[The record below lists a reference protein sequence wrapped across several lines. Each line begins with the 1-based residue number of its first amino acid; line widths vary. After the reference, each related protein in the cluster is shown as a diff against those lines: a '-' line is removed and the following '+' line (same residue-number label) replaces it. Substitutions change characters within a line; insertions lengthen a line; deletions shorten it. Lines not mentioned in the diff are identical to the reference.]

1 MFERMHKNI
10 ALTLKL
16 YEKEASSRNV
26 RATLDDVA
34 VASLTHTTT
43 LPGGFGELAVAIASS
58 EGEFWEWRHNRM
70 LNRIALEEAGGRV
83 AWEGRI
89 EAVTLS
95 DVWLASLTARGYWS
109 NLNDAVLNLSY
120 PNGASSARSIIT
132 DMLNRIPAGQ
142 RQLSSSAE
150 HIATGPAIAHAYQDD
165 WTVWRILTD
174 ARRGIASFGSG
185 RGGPMDVAVWEDRK
199 LRYAP
204 RVSPGAGSS
213 VSWRSYLRA
222 ENGGGVAR
230 LPLRFDWND
239 VANAISVTYELNGE
253 IRRTSTASDADS
265 IARHVR
271 RERNLRNIGETTAAT
286 AILRRD
292 AELNRRSRLRPNL
305 RTGQGANASD
315 IEIDRVWDEDGI
327 EWPLCRVRAG
337 DVLRIPDLTPSS
349 GELDG
354 GRADGYRAFFIEET
368 RCDHASGVLTVGVG
382 EGEGE
387 GEGEA
392 PPNAPRAI
400 MSK

>member
-1 MFERMHKNI
+1 MHKNI

-16 YEKEASSRNV
+16 YEKDASSRNV

-58 EGEFWEWRHNRM
+58 EGEFWEWRHDRM
-70 LNRIALEEAGGRV
+70 LSRIALEEASGRV

-120 PNGASSARSIIT
+120 SNGASSARSIIT
-132 DMLNRIPAGQ
+132 DVLNRIPAGQ

-150 HIATGPAIAHAYQDD
+150 HIDTGPPIAHAYQDD

-185 RGGPMDVAVWEDRK
+185 GSGRGGPMDVAVWEDRK

-204 RVSPGAGSS
+204 RVSPGEGSS

-239 VANAISVTYELNGE
+239 VANAISVTYELNGV

-265 IARHVR
+265 IARHIR
-271 RERNLRNIGETTAAT
+271 RERNVRNIGETTAAT
-286 AILRRD
+286 AILRRN
-292 AELNRRSRLRPNL
+292 AELNRRSHLRPNL
-305 RTGQGANASD
+305 RTGQGANAND
-315 IEIDRVWDEDGI
+315 IAIDRVWDEDGI

-337 DVLRIPDLTPSS
+337 DILTIPDLTPSAANLGTGDS
-349 GELDG
+349 
-354 GRADGYRAFFIEET
+354 GRADGYRAFFVEET

-382 EGEGE
+382 EG
-387 GEGEA
+387 
-392 PPNAPRAI
+392 
-400 MSK
+400 

>member
-1 MFERMHKNI
+1 MHKNI

-16 YEKEASSRNV
+16 YEKDASSRNV

-58 EGEFWEWRHNRM
+58 EGEFWEWRHDRM
-70 LNRIALEEAGGRV
+70 LSRIALEEASGRV
-83 AWEGRI
+83 VWEGRI

-120 PNGASSARSIIT
+120 SNGASSARSIIT
-132 DMLNRIPAGQ
+132 DVLNRIPAGQ
-142 RQLSSSAE
+142 RQLSPSAE

-174 ARRGIASFGSG
+174 ARRGIASFGAG

-239 VANAISVTYELNGE
+239 VANAISVTYELNGV

-265 IARHVR
+265 IARHIR
-271 RERNLRNIGETTAAT
+271 RERNVRNIGETTAAT

-305 RTGQGANASD
+305 RTGQGANAND
-315 IEIDRVWDEDGI
+315 IEIDRVWNEDGV

-337 DVLRIPDLTPSS
+337 DVLSIPDLTPSAAGLGTGGS
-349 GELDG
+349 

-368 RCDHASGVLTVGVG
+368 RCDHASGVLTVWPG
-382 EGEGE
+382 EG
-387 GEGEA
+387 
-392 PPNAPRAI
+392 
-400 MSK
+400 

>member
-1 MFERMHKNI
+1 MHKNI

-16 YEKEASSRNV
+16 YEKDASSRNV

-70 LNRIALEEAGGRV
+70 LSRIALEEASGRV

-120 PNGASSARSIIT
+120 SNGASSARSIIT

-150 HIATGPAIAHAYQDD
+150 HIATGPPIAHAYQDD
-165 WTVWRILTD
+165 WTVWRVLTD
-174 ARRGIASFGSG
+174 ARRGIASFGVGGSG

-199 LRYAP
+199 LRYTP

-239 VANAISVTYELNGE
+239 VANAISVTYELNGV

-265 IARHVR
+265 IARHIR
-271 RERNLRNIGETTAAT
+271 RERNVQNIGETTAAT

-305 RTGQGANASD
+305 RTEQGANAND
-315 IEIDRVWDEDGI
+315 IEIDRVWDEDGV

-337 DVLRIPDLTPSS
+337 DILSIPDLTPSAA
-349 GELDG
+349 GLGTG
-354 GRADGYRAFFIEET
+354 GSVRADGYRAFFVEET
-368 RCDHASGVLTVGVG
+368 RCDHASGVLTIIP
-382 EGEGE
+382 
-387 GEGEA
+387 GEA
-392 PPNAPRAI
+392 
-400 MSK
+400 